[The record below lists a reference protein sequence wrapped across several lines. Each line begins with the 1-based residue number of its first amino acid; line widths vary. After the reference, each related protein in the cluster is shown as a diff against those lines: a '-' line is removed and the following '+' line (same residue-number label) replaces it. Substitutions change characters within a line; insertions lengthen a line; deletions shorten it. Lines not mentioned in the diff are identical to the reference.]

1 MLAVLLGLLLSP
13 AAGSFRITVVDQDTG
28 RGVPLVELRTTND
41 IAYYT
46 DSNGVVDFYEP
57 ELMGQTVFFHIKS
70 HGYEF
75 PKDGFGYRGK
85 AFKITLGGSV
95 AVRIKRINIA
105 ERLYRMTGEGIYV
118 DKPSLKGQ
126 VTGQDSDLAI
136 PYQGKIHWFFG
147 DTNRPSYP
155 LGNFGTS
162 GATSAAGIDPSKGI
176 DLTYFTDKDGFS
188 RRMLPKSGPGPEWLQ
203 GLMLIEGRLL
213 GRYDRIKDLGHPYE
227 RVLVIFN
234 DKTQTFDKL
243 LEIPLEAPLYPEG
256 HPVRVKV
263 DGVDYYYFSF
273 SPPYSTRVRADM
285 KHVTDLNSYERT
297 QLAGRKEPL
306 RDIDT
311 DAPVNI
317 HAGSVYWN
325 EFRKRWIMIGEQREH
340 LGEIW
345 FAEADTLTGPWV
357 YAKKIVT
364 HEKYT
369 FYNPTQH
376 PFFDQEGGRL
386 VYFSGTYAS
395 TFSGNPEK
403 TPRYD
408 YNIIMYR
415 LALDD
420 PRLRLPAPL
429 YRLKDG
435 REMPREQVERENAWE
450 HIESATIQGKPIP
463 NLLLDWKAKPIPG
476 NQQ

>member
-1 MLAVLLGLLLSP
+1 MLLLIALAWLLAPNP
-13 AAGSFRITVVDQDTG
+13 AGPFRITVVDQDTG

-57 ELMGQTVFFHIKS
+57 ELMGQTVYFYIKS

-85 AFKITLGGSV
+85 AFKITPGAS
-95 AVRIKRINIA
+95 AVVKIKRVNIA
-105 ERLYRMTGEGIYV
+105 ERLYRMTGEGIYA
-118 DKPSLKGQ
+118 DKPALKGL
-126 VTGQDSDLAI
+126 VAGQDSDLAI
-136 PYQGKIHWFFG
+136 PYAGEIYWFFG
-147 DTNRPSYP
+147 DTIRPSYP

-162 GATSAAGIDPSKGI
+162 GATSPSGLDPSKGV
-176 DLTYFTDKDGFS
+176 DLTYFTDKTGFS
-188 RRMLPKSGPGPEWLQ
+188 RPMLPNSGPGPKWLS
-203 GLMLIEGRLL
+203 GLMLVEGRLV
-213 GRYDRIKDLGHPYE
+213 GRYDRIKELGKPPYE
-227 RVLVIFN
+227 RGLVIFN
-234 DKTQTFDKL
+234 DTTQTFEKL
-243 LEIPLEAPLYPEG
+243 LDIPLDAPLYPAG

-285 KHVTDLNSYERT
+285 KHVTDLKSYERT
-297 QLAGRKEPL
+297 QLAGRREPL

-325 EFRKRWIMIGEQREH
+325 EFRKRWIMIGEQKEH

-345 FAEADTLTGPWV
+345 FAEADTLMGPWV

-364 HEKYT
+364 HERYT

-376 PFFDQEGGRL
+376 PFFDQESGRL
-386 VYFSGTYAS
+386 IYFSGTYAN

-435 REMPREQVERENAWE
+435 REMSREQIDRENAWDR
-450 HIESATIQGKPIP
+450 IESATIRASPSRTWSWTGK
-463 NLLLDWKAKPIPG
+463 
-476 NQQ
+476 